1 MSDIFISYASA
12 DRARVKPL
20 VEVLQREGWSVW
32 WDRTIPPG
40 KTWDEVIE
48 SAIRQARCVVVLW
61 SKASVA
67 SECVRLEAHHGKQ
80 RRILI
85 PAKIDG
91 VEPPFAFQMIQAASL
106 VDWRGER
113 DHAELIELLRE
124 VESLV
129 PRRVQAAAEPAPGS
143 PVNPVPMP
151 VMETPPA
158 APKIREKKVARP
170 WTGHGRTM
178 TFAAVGVLFI
188 AGLAVWQP
196 WRSGP
201 APKKEEARPDQPSN
215 KVDSKKGN
223 PQTVAVVEE
232 KDKASTVDPKA
243 SQPAVE
249 AKPEPKKS
257 EAVVRQALP
266 PAPSDV
272 RTKIDP
278 KDGLEYAWI
287 PPGQFQM
294 GCSPGDTEC
303 DSDEKPAHPVTITR
317 GFWMGR
323 TEVTEAA
330 YNRSV
335 GKPGGSEQMAKVNVN
350 WDEAKTYC
358 EWAGLRLPTE
368 AEWEYAARAGSS
380 GARYGALS
388 DVAWYDGNS
397 GGKLHPVAGKR
408 ANPWG
413 LYDMLGNALEWVQ
426 DWYDEG
432 YYKGSPSADPSGP
445 RMGKYRT
452 LRGGSWLS
460 FPRLTRA
467 SLRDRLAPGDRNLGI
482 GFRCSGEFRLGF

>member
-40 KTWDEVIE
+40 KTWDQVIE
-48 SAIRQARCVVVLW
+48 SAIQQARCVVVLW

-67 SECVRLEAHHGKQ
+67 SEWVRLEAHDGKQ
-80 RRILI
+80 RGILI
-85 PAKIDG
+85 PAKIDN
-91 VEPPFAFQMIQAASL
+91 VEPPFAFRMIQAASL

-113 DHAELIELLRE
+113 NHAELAELLRE

-129 PRRVQAAAEPAPGS
+129 PRRVQAAAEPAPGP

-178 TFAAVGVLFI
+178 TFAAVGLLFV

-201 APKKEEARPDQPSN
+201 APKREEPRPDQPTN
-215 KVDSKKGN
+215 KIDSKKGN
-223 PQTVAVVEE
+223 PPTVPTVENKHKASTSEPKGSQTVAET
-232 KDKASTVDPKA
+232 KS
-243 SQPAVE
+243 
-249 AKPEPKKS
+249 EPKKR
-257 EAVVRQALP
+257 EAADGQTLP
-266 PAPSDV
+266 PAPSEV
-272 RTKIDP
+272 RTKLNP
-278 KDGLEYAWI
+278 KDGLEYVWI

-294 GCSPGDTEC
+294 GCSPGDNEC
-303 DSDEKPAHPVTITR
+303 YGETPAHPVTITR

-330 YNRSV
+330 YNRSLS
-335 GKPGGSEQMAKVNVN
+335 KSGGSEQMPKVNVN
-350 WDEAKTYC
+350 WNEAKAYC
-358 EWAGLRLPTE
+358 EWAGLRFPTE
-368 AEWEYAARAGSS
+368 AEWEYAARAGTTD
-380 GARYGALS
+380 ARYGVVDS
-388 DVAWYDGNS
+388 VAWHEGNS
-397 GGKLHPVAGKR
+397 RDKLHPVAGKR
-408 ANPWG
+408 PNRWG
-413 LYDMLGNALEWVQ
+413 LYDMLGNAWEWVQ

-432 YYKGSPSADPSGP
+432 YYKGSPSADPPGP
-445 RMGKYRT
+445 RTGKYRT
-452 LRGGSWLS
+452 LRGGSWYA
-460 FPRLTRA
+460 PPGYTRA
-467 SLRDRLAPGDRNLGI
+467 SNRGRGEPTDRDFYV
-482 GFRCSGEFRLGF
+482 GFRCSGELR